1 MRERSVLLLPAAIAM
16 ALACGACGGS
26 NSETPWPVPPDD
38 VDLGPEGEARRDQE
52 LSSPS
57 RRGPRPD
64 GSAPPPDGGS
74 PRAPGNEPAAEPP
87 APPAAPTPPGS
98 PATQF

>member
-1 MRERSVLLLPAAIAM
+1 MRQRSDLLLPAAIAM
-16 ALACGACGGS
+16 ALAAGGCGGS

-57 RRGPRPD
+57 RRGARPE
-64 GSAPPPDGGS
+64 GSAGRPGGAS
-74 PRAPGNEPAAEPP
+74 PAADRPAADPPSTPAGDP
-87 APPAAPTPPGS
+87 APTGS